1 MTYRNQSPLLQ
12 KAPMSSS
19 GKQLSPAPALS
30 AGHSSSHPWGS
41 PASCHIPDGFALL
54 QPEPARTQF
63 SANSHRDVCVLEHSP
78 RRWQEQAQSRHS
90 CQRSHHLSNSST
102 QSYITFRSFN
112 SLSLLPSQNVS
123 RLQYFFLHNSSEKS
137 RLTCS

>member
-12 KAPMSSS
+12 KAPVSSS
-19 GKQLSPAPALS
+19 GKQLSPALS

-41 PASCHIPDGFALL
+41 PASCHMPDGFALL
-54 QPEPARTQF
+54 QPEPARTQL
-63 SANSHRDVCVLEHSP
+63 SADSHRDVCVLEHSP

-102 QSYITFRSFN
+102 RSHITFRSFN